1 LLVPSLV
8 TQNTRLIGAPVGH
21 RQPHARDVPS
31 ENPGDLEHIGR
42 RTQPWIASSI
52 FAAAVEVIG

>member
-1 LLVPSLV
+1 V
-8 TQNTRLIGAPVGH
+8 TFH
-21 RQPHARDVPS
+21 RRIPAIS
-31 ENPGDLEHIGR
+31 SISGR